1 MLRNQDTVTSR
12 QVGTKSEIEGCCI
25 TEVPTLEKS
34 VILRRLLSSRMILA
48 TGYANFAN
56 FRPSRLFLVH
66 GDNHNQQVS
75 LDGKK

>member
-1 MLRNQDTVTSR
+1 MSRSLWRLVGYRCLVMGSIRGGGSAMLRNQDTVTSR

-48 TGYANFAN
+48 TGYC
-56 FRPSRLFLVH
+56 
-66 GDNHNQQVS
+66 
-75 LDGKK
+75 